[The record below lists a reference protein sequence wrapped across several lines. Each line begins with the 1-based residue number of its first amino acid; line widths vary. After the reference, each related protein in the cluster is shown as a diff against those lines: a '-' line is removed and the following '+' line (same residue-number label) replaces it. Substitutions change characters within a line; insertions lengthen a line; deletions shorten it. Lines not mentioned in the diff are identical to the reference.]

1 MKKILEEVNWNKK
14 KTVKKHFNKPLIM
27 SDEDKKPFS
36 AAE

>member
-1 MKKILEEVNWNKK
+1 MKKILEEVNWNK